1 MPTTTIG
8 TFHSAATSTGNGSSL
23 AVPSG
28 DIVLNVSLVG
38 SGPIGAVIQP
48 QVSAGNSTWV
58 DLQPSTRIAGAGSVS
73 SMVDV
78 ATTAAYIRVVL
89 SEISGTNAAATVT
102 LASFA
107 PAAYA
112 SLTLS
117 PDGSLVAPQPLMAPE
132 KARDPGSTLQFPD
145 PRRPVAVVAKTVRGN
160 TDVSLRGVE
169 ELFVIGSNS
178 STTTNAMSASFM
190 GGTATLEVL
199 ADGAALASA
208 TKSIHN
214 PPGEIAT
221 INANTNAT
229 GIAVAL
235 GRG

>member
-8 TFHSAATSTGNGSSL
+8 TFHSSATSTGNGSSL

-48 QVSAGNSTWV
+48 QVSADNSTWV

-112 SLTLS
+112 S
-117 PDGSLVAPQPLMAPE
+117 
-132 KARDPGSTLQFPD
+132 
-145 PRRPVAVVAKTVRGN
+145 
-160 TDVSLRGVE
+160 
-169 ELFVIGSNS
+169 
-178 STTTNAMSASFM
+178 
-190 GGTATLEVL
+190 
-199 ADGAALASA
+199 
-208 TKSIHN
+208 
-214 PPGEIAT
+214 
-221 INANTNAT
+221 
-229 GIAVAL
+229 
-235 GRG
+235 

>member
-48 QVSAGNSTWV
+48 QVSADNSTWV

-112 SLTLS
+112 SYDATG
-117 PDGSLVAPQPLMAPE
+117 DGGIQGAFLGTFDDEASLP
-132 KARDPGSTLQFPD
+132 
-145 PRRPVAVVAKTVRGN
+145 
-160 TDVSLRGVE
+160 
-169 ELFVIGSNS
+169 
-178 STTTNAMSASFM
+178 
-190 GGTATLEVL
+190 
-199 ADGAALASA
+199 ASA
-208 TKSIHN
+208 TPGALATTRDGKSYVF
-214 PPGEIAT
+214 A
-221 INANTNAT
+221 A
-229 GIAVAL
+229 AV
-235 GRG
+235 